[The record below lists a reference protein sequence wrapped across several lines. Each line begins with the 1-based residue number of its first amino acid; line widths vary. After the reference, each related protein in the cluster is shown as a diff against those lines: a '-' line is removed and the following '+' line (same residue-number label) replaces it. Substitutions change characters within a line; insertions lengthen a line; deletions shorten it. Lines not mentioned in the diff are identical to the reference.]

1 MLKKRWISLSLVLAC
16 TLFITAC
23 GKDKFD
29 EATYKKGM
37 PEDSPAFKEFMIHEL
52 RSSFDKTLSH
62 QGHSYLMMR
71 GDPDEFFYYKITDK
85 QLQNI
90 YKPIFSVKEN
100 YSGKLYDLRQVDLSK
115 KGTVMHDKLGKN
127 LPDITSDKHNVLKVK
142 TANGAKKFKLPF
154 AKEKEI
160 YSFEPEAINKED
172 MLIQTIVHEKQEDG
186 DVQIYYLFLK
196 QDFSKHQVVEGEK
209 LYGEIESGKL
219 NNYLSVFPKVSEDG
233 SYLKLFDNNF
243 LEKKTNKVRK
253 IKDTDYLSVDGKYVY
268 INGRKEEE
276 KDVMPDGVQKI
287 QTVDNYFKGNHK
299 YKAEFKLDFGNIA
312 DKMDINSDTADM
324 ADIRYFNENF
334 VVLSVYYNGMFVG
347 TAGSFNV
354 LIDLQKNKNQPT
366 AYLVDLGIS

>member
-1 MLKKRWISLSLVLAC
+1 MFKKKLISLSLILIYS
-16 TLFITAC
+16 LFITGC
-23 GKDKFD
+23 GKEKI
-29 EATYKKGM
+29 EEVTYAKGL
-37 PEDSPAFKEFMIHEL
+37 PENSPAFREFMRHEL

-71 GDPDEFFYYKITDK
+71 GDPDGFFYYKITDK

-115 KGTVMHDKLGKN
+115 KGTVMHDKIAKN

-172 MLIQTIVHEKQEDG
+172 MLIQVLVHEKQEDG
-186 DVQIYYLFLK
+186 NAQIYYLFLK
-196 QDFSKHQVVEGEK
+196 QDFSKHQIVEEKK
-209 LYGEIESGKL
+209 LYATIESGKL
-219 NNYLSVFPKVSEDG
+219 NDYLSVFPKVSENG
-233 SYLKLFDNNF
+233 SYLKLFDNCI

-253 IKDTDYLSVDGKYVY
+253 IKKSDYLSVDGKYVY
-268 INGRKEEE
+268 INGRKEKE
-276 KDVMPDGVQKI
+276 KDVMPDGIQKI
-287 QTVDNYFKGNHK
+287 QTMDNYFKGTDK
-299 YKAEFKLDFGNIA
+299 YEAQFKIDYENIA
-312 DKMDINSDTADM
+312 DEVDIKSDVAGL
-324 ADIRYFNENF
+324 AHISYFNENF
-334 VVLSVYYNGMFVG
+334 VVLRVKYNGMFVG
-347 TAGSFNV
+347 TAGSVNV

-366 AYLVDLGIS
+366 AYLVDLGIL

>member
-1 MLKKRWISLSLVLAC
+1 MLKKLLIGLSIVLVC
-16 TLFITAC
+16 SLFITGC
-23 GKDKFD
+23 GK
-29 EATYKKGM
+29 EVTYEKGI
-37 PEDSPAFKEFMIHEL
+37 PKDSPAFKEFMIHEL

-71 GDPDEFFYYKITDK
+71 GDPDKFFYYKITDK

-90 YKPIFSVKEN
+90 YKPIFSD
-100 YSGKLYDLRQVDLSK
+100 SGKLHDLKQVDLSK

-127 LPDITSDKHNVLKVK
+127 LPDVTSDKHNVLKVK

-172 MLIQTIVHEKQEDG
+172 MLIQVIVHEKQEDG

-196 QDFSKHQVVEGEK
+196 QDFSKHQIVEEEN
-209 LYGEIESGKL
+209 LNTTIESGKL
-219 NNYLSVFPKVSEDG
+219 NDYLSVFPKVAENG
-233 SYLKLFDNNF
+233 SYLKLFDNCI

-253 IKDTDYLSVDGKYVY
+253 IKKSDYLSVDGKYVY
-268 INGRKEEE
+268 INGRKEQE

-287 QTVDNYFKGNHK
+287 QTVDNYFKGTDK
-299 YKAEFKLDFGNIA
+299 YEAQFKIDYENIA
-312 DKMDINSDTADM
+312 DEVDIKSDVAGL
-324 ADIRYFNENF
+324 AHISYFNENF
-334 VVLSVYYNGMFVG
+334 VVLRVKYNGMFVG
-347 TAGSFNV
+347 TAGAVNV
-354 LIDLQKNKNQPT
+354 LIDLHKNKNQPT